1 MRYTSAKSRPTAIF
15 DADLEFRDSYAA
27 TSSAAAQVDSAA
39 KVVDLGT
46 GRFEGVMIL
55 DVTACAVDG
64 GDEAYTIGVQVSDN
78 SDFST
83 GSEWEVAKLRIGDQ
97 AVTDGDT
104 DTTTGRFELPF
115 NNVVSDGVFKR
126 YARIYTTHVGST
138 SSITFTA
145 FATKH

>member
-1 MRYTSAKSRPTAIF
+1 MRYTSAKSRPTAPF
-15 DADLEFRDSYAA
+15 DSDLEFRDSYAA

-46 GRFEGVMIL
+46 GLFEADMII

-64 GDEAYTIGVQVSDN
+64 GDEAYTIAVEVSDN

-83 GSEWEVAKLRIGDQ
+83 GSEWRVAEIQIGDA
-97 AVTDGDT
+97 AVIGGDT
-104 DTTTGRFELPF
+104 DMTTGRFVLPF
-115 NNVVSDGVFKR
+115 NNRVSDGTLAR
-126 YARIYTTHVGST
+126 YARVYTTHVGST

-145 FATKH
+145 FAVPR